1 MTLTLRNSVCY
12 NCNGKEAIVFLKTV
26 NEVCKIFGVSPR
38 TLHYYDEIGLLSPSA
53 VTAAGYR
60 LYDGEAIAR
69 LQSILLF
76 RELEFPLKEIKRIIE
91 SPNFDKAEAL
101 NRQIELL
108 RLRKKHIEG
117 LISLAEKIERNEAE
131 LMDFSAFDKTEIE
144 KLEKEAKQKWGGT
157 AAFAEYEQK
166 TEGKNSMEKKDMA
179 AALMQRFAEMG
190 KIKHLPPDC
199 AEAQSAVEALRGF
212 ISDNFYNCTL
222 QILEGL
228 GEMYAADERFTESID
243 AAGGEG
249 TAAFVSHAIA
259 AYCGK

>member
-1 MTLTLRNSVCY
+1 
-12 NCNGKEAIVFLKTV
+12 
-26 NEVCKIFGVSPR
+26 
-38 TLHYYDEIGLLSPSA
+38 
-53 VTAAGYR
+53 
-60 LYDGEAIAR
+60 
-69 LQSILLF
+69 
-76 RELEFPLKEIKRIIE
+76 
-91 SPNFDKAEAL
+91 
-101 NRQIELL
+101 
-108 RLRKKHIEG
+108 
-117 LISLAEKIERNEAE
+117 
-131 LMDFSAFDKTEIE
+131 MDFSAFDKTEIE

-228 GEMYAADERFTESID
+228 GEMYPRMNALPKA
-243 AAGGEG
+243 
-249 TAAFVSHAIA
+249 
-259 AYCGK
+259 